1 MNIRLLLISLLSLL
15 SILLIGCKAR
25 PEESDLVRVK
35 EHFLQMRFQ
44 AAFRPELQS
53 KSDMD
58 LFLLSCEQNRVRCD
72 PLLEMLKEKDRPFYD
87 ALKGV
92 PAAKK

>member
-1 MNIRLLLISLLSLL
+1 MNIRLLLISLLGLL
-15 SILLIGCKAR
+15 SILLIGCVAR

-35 EHFLQMRFQ
+35 EHFLQIRFQ
-44 AAFRPELQS
+44 SAFKPELQA
-53 KSDMD
+53 KTDME

-87 ALKGV
+87 TLKGV
-92 PAAKK
+92 PAEKK

>member
-1 MNIRLLLISLLSLL
+1 MSIRLLFISLLSLL
-15 SILLIGCKAR
+15 SILLLGCAAR

-44 AAFRPELQS
+44 AVFRPELQS
-53 KSDMD
+53 KSDME
-58 LFLLSCEQNRVRCD
+58 LFLLSCEQNRLRCD

-92 PAAKK
+92 SAAKK